1 MTKYILQPSTT
12 EGWWVA
18 TDTEHGIVIK
28 FQEHKF
34 NDTQK
39 TTLLNGDSFDTQA
52 EALQQA
58 TYIRELADWLR
69 ENHYDKV
76 L

>member
-12 EGWWVA
+12 KGWWVV
-18 TDTEHGIVIK
+18 TDTEHGIVVK

-76 L
+76 F

>member
-1 MTKYILQPSTT
+1 MTKYILQPSTI

-39 TTLLNGDSFDTQA
+39 TTLLNGDFFDTQA

-76 L
+76 F